1 MREDL
6 GFGYLIGSNVND
18 NGQIDDELA
27 SDFAYEN
34 GLLFNEI
41 NSNQSNLKNIDLV
54 IKTLR
59 TRVGRLVTEIGLNLP
74 KILKNL

>member
-6 GFGYLIGSNVND
+6 GFGYLIGSNNE

-41 NSNQSNLKNIDLV
+41 NSN
-54 IKTLR
+54 
-59 TRVGRLVTEIGLNLP
+59 
-74 KILKNL
+74 